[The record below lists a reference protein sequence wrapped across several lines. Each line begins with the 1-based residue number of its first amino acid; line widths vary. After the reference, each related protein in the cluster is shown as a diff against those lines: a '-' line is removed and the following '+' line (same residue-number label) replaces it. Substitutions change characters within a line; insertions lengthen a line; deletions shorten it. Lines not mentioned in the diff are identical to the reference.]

1 MYINIYIYNI
11 YGYAAMQSQEDAAHE
26 LDTKTI
32 GTLDK

>member
-1 MYINIYIYNI
+1 MYINIYIYI

-26 LDTKTI
+26 LETKTI